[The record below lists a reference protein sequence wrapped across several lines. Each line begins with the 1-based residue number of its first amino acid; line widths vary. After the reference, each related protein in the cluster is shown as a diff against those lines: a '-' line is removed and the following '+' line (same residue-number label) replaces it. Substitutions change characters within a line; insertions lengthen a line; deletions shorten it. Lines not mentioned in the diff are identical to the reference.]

1 MIRRL
6 TRGVYAPFRRKDATG
21 RSLARGIAA
30 IGPTATVRLPPE
42 RSHEVTILKNLVL
55 RYGLLAMLI
64 LAAGAGKKWR

>member
-1 MIRRL
+1 
-6 TRGVYAPFRRKDATG
+6 
-21 RSLARGIAA
+21 
-30 IGPTATVRLPPE
+30 VRLPPE